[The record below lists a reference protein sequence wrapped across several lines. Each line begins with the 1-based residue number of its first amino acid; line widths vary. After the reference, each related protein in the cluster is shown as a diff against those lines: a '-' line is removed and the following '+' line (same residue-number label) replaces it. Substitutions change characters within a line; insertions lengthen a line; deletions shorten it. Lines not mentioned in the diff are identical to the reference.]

1 MKIRVR
7 RGFGVTVTVF
17 IGWGVGVS
25 GEVGDG
31 VVVCKVFRAMVM
43 LRAIEKC
50 SLISVVAMFWLMI
63 RPAFSYSQH
72 STVSRC
78 SIEASAIGSGLLS
91 PFLNLKTTS
100 CGFVRLI
107 KRQLRSS
114 LRLWDSTLTS
124 DAYWSCLALTFRFF
138 QRIASFMVFRA
149 FPVLYCFR
157 TASSI
162 GSC

>member
-1 MKIRVR
+1 MRIRVR
-7 RGFGVTVTVF
+7 KGFGVRVTVF
-17 IGWGVGVS
+17 IGWGVGFS
-25 GEVGDG
+25 GEVAGG
-31 VVVCKVFRAMVM
+31 VAVCKVFRAMAM

-50 SLISVVAMFWLMI
+50 SLIYVVAMFWLMI
-63 RPAFSYSQH
+63 KSAFSYSQH

-78 SIEASAIGSGLLS
+78 SIEASAIGSGLSS

-100 CGFVRLI
+100 CGFVRLA

-114 LRLWDSTLTS
+114 IRLWDATLTS
-124 DAYWSCLALTFRFF
+124 DAYWSCLALRFRFF
-138 QRIASFMVFRA
+138 QKIASFMVFRA
-149 FPVLYCFR
+149 FPALYCFR